1 MSEVIRTYTLGDDN
15 RGNPP
20 GPHSDD
26 VFEDDVVRSIRVRP
40 APGCPNNDPSGFV
53 SVLRPSRPP
62 AITKFD

>member
-15 RGNPP
+15 RGNPSLC
-20 GPHSDD
+20 GDGEFAND
-26 VFEDDVVRSIRVRP
+26 VTRSIRVRP

-53 SVLRPSRPP
+53 SIMRPERPP